1 MEQMGLP
8 LEGVFSD
15 FRCTQIELGKK
26 QKERLPSPFLVPL
39 CDSPRRRSA
48 CHSGRILRFPVPV
61 LSRLADP
68 SGCSSLPPV
77 TLGAGCQHPPP
88 PAGPSQSGTGSGAS
102 VGGGGAR
109 VTPPLPASPRLSPQL
124 WTWLEELQKELLDDV
139 YAESVEAVQ
148 DLIKRFGQ
156 QQQTTLQVTV
166 NVIKEGEDLIQQLR
180 WARPAA
186 PRGGSAAGHPRRRCR
201 SPHAGEQSAVT
212 LRAATRR
219 TVTCVTVT
227 EGGPSSLLFSS
238 PLQVFSPYD
247 FLLKAAL
254 TNKPSQN
261 SAFIISS

>member
-1 MEQMGLP
+1 MSLCATVPVGALP
-8 LEGVFSD
+8 VTAAAYCAFLCLFSAGWQTLRGVPLS
-15 FRCTQIELGKK
+15 
-26 QKERLPSPFLVPL
+26 LPSPWEQAASIPR
-39 CDSPRRRSA
+39 PRRVPRS
-48 CHSGRILRFPVPV
+48 
-61 LSRLADP
+61 LAP
-68 SGCSSLPPV
+68 APGPPWEAE
-77 TLGAGCQHPPP
+77 G
-88 PAGPSQSGTGSGAS
+88 PAS
-102 VGGGGAR
+102 
-109 VTPPLPASPRLSPQL
+109 PASPRLSPQL

-186 PRGGSAAGHPRRRCR
+186 PRGGSAAGHPCRWCR

>member
-39 CDSPRRRSA
+39 CDSPRRSA
-48 CHSGRILRFPVPV
+48 LCLSQRPHTALSCACSQPAGRPFGVFLSPSRHPG
-61 LSRLADP
+61 SRLPASP
-68 SGCSSLPPV
+68 APGGSLAV
-77 TLGAGCQHPPP
+77 WHRLRGLRGRRR
-88 PAGPSQSGTGSGAS
+88 GP
-102 VGGGGAR
+102 R
-109 VTPPLPASPRLSPQL
+109 HPASPRLSPQL

-238 PLQVFSPYD
+238 PLRVFSPYD

>member
-1 MEQMGLP
+1 M
-8 LEGVFSD
+8 
-15 FRCTQIELGKK
+15 
-26 QKERLPSPFLVPL
+26 
-39 CDSPRRRSA
+39 
-48 CHSGRILRFPVPV
+48 
-61 LSRLADP
+61 
-68 SGCSSLPPV
+68 
-77 TLGAGCQHPPP
+77 
-88 PAGPSQSGTGSGAS
+88 
-102 VGGGGAR
+102 
-109 VTPPLPASPRLSPQL
+109 
-124 WTWLEELQKELLDDV
+124 

-227 EGGPSSLLFSS
+227 EGGPLLFSS
-238 PLQVFSPYD
+238 RLPYRFFHRMIFFSR
-247 FLLKAAL
+247 
-254 TNKPSQN
+254 QH
-261 SAFIISS
+261 